1 MKKLRLAVLAS
12 GRGSNL
18 QAILNACHKG
28 QINAEVVV
36 VLSDK
41 ENALALE
48 RAKQKEIP
56 ALWVNPVDFSTRE
69 AYEEKLVQV
78 INDFAVDYLLLAGF
92 MRILSPVFIR
102 GVTMPI
108 LNIHPSLL
116 PAFSGLNAQRQA
128 LEYGVRYSGCTVHF
142 VDEGV
147 DTGPIILQAVVPVYT
162 DDTEESLARRILQE
176 EHQLYPKAIQLLS
189 EGRIRCEGRKVIIT
203 EEERK
208 SE

>member
-1 MKKLRLAVLAS
+1 MEKLRLAVLAS

-18 QAILNACHKG
+18 QAIMNACQEG
-28 QINAEVVV
+28 RINAEVVV
-36 VLSDK
+36 VLSDQ

-48 RAKQKEIP
+48 RAKQKKIP
-56 ALWVNPVDFSTRE
+56 ALCVNPQEFLTRE
-69 AYEEKLVQV
+69 AYEKKLMEV
-78 INDFAVDYLLLAGF
+78 IKGFTVDYLLLAGF

-102 GVTMPI
+102 GVAIPI

-147 DTGPIILQAVVPVYT
+147 DTGPIISQAVVPVYP
-162 DDTEESLARRILQE
+162 DDTEESLAQRILQE
-176 EHQLYPKAIQLLS
+176 EHQLYPQVIQLLS
-189 EGRIRCEGRKVIIT
+189 KGRICCEGRKVIII
-203 EEERK
+203 EEEQI